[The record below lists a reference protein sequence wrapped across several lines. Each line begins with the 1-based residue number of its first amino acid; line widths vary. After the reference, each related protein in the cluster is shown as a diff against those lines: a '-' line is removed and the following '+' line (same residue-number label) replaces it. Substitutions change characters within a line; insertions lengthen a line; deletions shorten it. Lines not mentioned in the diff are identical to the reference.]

1 MKILYILF
9 LITLFWSYW
18 KALSALRREPV
29 SLSPILGWMAGLG
42 YFILAPLTVLV
53 LNGGYTI
60 PASYGVNDMY
70 ASVDLSSGTYVIP
83 MVVLWLALLFAFQA
97 IIFLLP
103 GNEPAQNSQKFRL
116 NEKKLKQIILIT
128 FAVALC
134 DYAIQVQVF
143 GGWEAFLVSHWYQR
157 EMDMFEQAG
166 DIWVLYARFSGAN
179 QIVFTAA
186 SALYAASQLQLR
198 KFEWRFSCLL
208 GVAFLIQMA
217 MSGNRIYFALFG
229 LAFLTSCWYYRRKKV
244 VFALLIASPLII
256 LLFSA
261 WAYVRGNL
269 GDISGN
275 VSAYSEADPGH
286 RAVTALVDTTEAST
300 IMLSLH
306 MVNDFGNRF
315 NYLKG
320 ITYSKAFTF
329 VLPRKIYP
337 NKPENFPALLAKL
350 YEPGEITSLGATQFG
365 ELYANFGLLTMFL
378 LALVTGLILL
388 LSSKLARVVE
398 RHLLLSAT
406 LSLLLT
412 WAVLVSV
419 EDSFITFVFAW
430 ALIWALRLDR
440 GLCKSELELSRP

>member
-1 MKILYILF
+1 MKILYIFF

-18 KALSALRREPV
+18 KALSALRSEPV

-103 GNEPAQNSQKFRL
+103 GNKPAKNSPKFRL

-134 DYAIQVQVF
+134 DYAIQIQVF

-208 GVAFLIQMA
+208 LVAFLIQMA
-217 MSGNRIYFALFG
+217 MSGNRIYIALFG
-229 LAFLTSCWYYRRKKV
+229 LAFLTSCWYYRRNKV

-256 LLFSA
+256 LLFST
-261 WAYVRGNL
+261 WAYVRSNF

-275 VSAYSEADPGH
+275 VSAYSEADPRH

-378 LALVTGLILL
+378 LALVTGLILV
-388 LSSKLARVVE
+388 LSSKLARVVG

-430 ALIWALRLDR
+430 MLIWALRFDR